1 MPVKFDIKL
10 SSKDMFRFNMY
21 QTYSGF
27 QGWFSI
33 ILAAVIFG
41 VAVKNYGT
49 VETGMMVM
57 YIFLGVFS
65 LIYIPLTLWLKS
77 KSAINSSD
85 VLKYTLHYEVDEKG
99 FHVSQE
105 EANAD
110 LLWEQI
116 YKMTATKS
124 NVLVYSN
131 RVNAYVIPR
140 EQLGDQYETL
150 TKLAKEQLPKFR
162 VKMK

>member
-10 SSKDMFRFNMY
+10 TSKDMFRFNMY

-27 QGWFSI
+27 QGWFSV
-33 ILAAVIFG
+33 ILAGVIFG
-41 VAVKNYGT
+41 VAAKKYGT
-49 VETGMMVM
+49 VETGTMIL
-57 YIFLGVFS
+57 YIALGVLE

-77 KSAINSSD
+77 KSAVKTSD
-85 VLKYTLHYEVDEKG
+85 VLKNTLHYEVDEKG

-105 EANAD
+105 EASAE
-110 LLWEQI
+110 LLWDQI

-131 RVNAYVIPR
+131 RINAYVIPR
-140 EQLGDQYETL
+140 EQLGAQYEAL
-150 TKLAKEQLPKFR
+150 AKLAKEQLPKFR